1 MNEGKKKRTVLT
13 VDGRAVP
20 MNEFVSDVIEGAV
33 RGILLSLKKVDPE
46 GEIRLTILRKGS

>member
-1 MNEGKKKRTVLT
+1 MNEAKEKRTVLT

-33 RGILLSLKKVDPE
+33 RGILSSLKKLDAE